1 MDRMKNFGFLLKD
14 VSRRYGLRFEHHAR
28 DISLSLMQCKALVY
42 LEKNEGISQA
52 KLAELT
58 GMDAMMMVR
67 ILDRMETDHL
77 LERRAD
83 PADRRAR
90 RLYLTK
96 KAKPFLEKI
105 WQLAETTR
113 SELFAGISKADR
125 DVFMRVLEH
134 LHVNACALDD
144 QSDDTVTK
152 NAKPAKETRTT
163 RPVATTK

>member
-14 VSRRYGLRFEHHAR
+14 VSRRYGLRFEHHAEE
-28 DISLSLMQCKALVY
+28 IALNMMQCKALVY

-83 PADRRAR
+83 PSDRRAR
-90 RLYLTK
+90 QLYLTK

-113 SELFAGISKADR
+113 SELFADVSKADR
-125 DVFMRVLEH
+125 ETFMRVLEQ
-134 LHVNACALDD
+134 LHANACALDD
-144 QSDDTVTK
+144 QAG
-152 NAKPAKETRTT
+152 NAVARPAKKT
-163 RPVATTK
+163 